1 MHRITSEDLMRYLD
15 GEMPDQERRALEAE
29 VERSTELRRD
39 LAIYRGMQRDF
50 AQLSFSPPLPGHS
63 VWDQVSRRIARPIGW
78 ILLVGGLLA
87 WTGYV
92 AWVFAV
98 SSVNPLQKAAIAAVV
113 IGFLILL
120 TTVVRDRY
128 REWLTD
134 PYRDVHR

>member
-1 MHRITSEDLMRYLD
+1 MHRITHEDLMRYLD
-15 GEMPDQERRALEAE
+15 GEMPDQDRRALEAE

-50 AQLSFSPPLPGHS
+50 AQLSFAPPLPGQS
-63 VWDQVSRRIARPIGW
+63 VWDQVNRQIARPVGW
-78 ILLVGGLLA
+78 LLFVGGLLA
-87 WTGYV
+87 WAGYV
-92 AWVFAV
+92 AWLFAV
-98 SSVNPLQKAAIAAVV
+98 SSVNPWPKAAIAAVL

-120 TTVVRDRY
+120 ATVVADRY